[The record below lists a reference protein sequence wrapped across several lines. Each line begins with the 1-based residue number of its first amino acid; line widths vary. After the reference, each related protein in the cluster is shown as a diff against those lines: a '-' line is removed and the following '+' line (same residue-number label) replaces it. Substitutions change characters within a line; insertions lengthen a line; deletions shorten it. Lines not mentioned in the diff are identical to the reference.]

1 MCQRYN
7 DLHKCLE
14 CSSQVYFLDMSCSR
28 MSQFP
33 FRIKSMGNKLLV
45 YVVGKRSGKRKRW
58 RSRLRCD
65 DNIKMKL
72 SEC

>member
-1 MCQRYN
+1 MTYIRF
-7 DLHKCLE
+7 LE
-14 CSSQVYFLDMSCSR
+14 CSNQVYIPNMGCSR
-28 MSQFP
+28 ISKFP
-33 FRIKSMGNKLLV
+33 AGIKSMGTKLLV
-45 YVVGKRSGKRKRW
+45 YVVGKRSGKTKLW

>member
-1 MCQRYN
+1 MG
-7 DLHKCLE
+7 
-14 CSSQVYFLDMSCSR
+14 CSR
-28 MSQFP
+28 ISKFP
-33 FRIKSMGNKLLV
+33 AGIKSMGTKLLV
-45 YVVGKRSGKRKRW
+45 YVVGKRSGKTKLW